1 MNKKGFTLIELI
13 ATIALLGIIVTISFV
28 SINKVLETGKKND
41 CIALVQNIKSAS
53 KEYASDNRYNRIFT
67 NTISNNTKDLNV
79 KVLVDEHYL
88 SKPIINPFDNKE
100 IPESDFQNIKIKL
113 TFNNNYTV
121 NTVDVKYY
129 PSGNTSNDVFEICK

>member
-1 MNKKGFTLIELI
+1 MNRKGFTLIELI
-13 ATIALLGIIVTISFV
+13 ATIALLGVIVTISFV

-41 CIALVQNIKSAS
+41 CVALVQSIKSAS
-53 KEYASDNRYNRIFT
+53 KEYASDNRYNRNFT

-88 SKPIINPFDNKE
+88 SKPIINPFDNQE

-129 PSGNTSNDVFEICK
+129 KDGNTSNDVFEICK

>member
-1 MNKKGFTLIELI
+1 MKL
-13 ATIALLGIIVTISFV
+13 A
-28 SINKVLETGKKND
+28 KKND
-41 CIALVQNIKSAS
+41 CVALVQSIKSAS
-53 KEYASDNRYNRIFT
+53 KEYASDNRYNRNFT

-88 SKPIINPFDNKE
+88 SKPIINPFDNQE

-129 PSGNTSNDVFEICK
+129 KDGNINNDVFEICK